1 MPNVVITRN
10 TYPDAGALH
19 RVIEY
24 ALDGAAMV
32 GGYGVTPNIE
42 AAYMQM
48 QFVKRA
54 FYQSD
59 ALQLK
64 HFMIS
69 LSHTEAAYIDEN
81 ELLHLGF
88 LTGQLFREYQM
99 VYGIHMD
106 GSHEHLHVVMN
117 TTSFL
122 DGHQYCDG
130 DAMFKRLCGML
141 KQMYPQFKVQL
152 CRTRGYTKEN
162 PFCDADRYQ
171 YEVMK

>member
-1 MPNVVITRN
+1 MPNVVIARN
-10 TYPDAGALH
+10 TYPDDRALH
-19 RVIEY
+19 EVIHY
-24 ALDGAAMV
+24 VLDKAIMV
-32 GGYGVTPNIE
+32 GGYGVSANAE

-69 LSHTEAAYIDEN
+69 LDHTEAAYIDDD

-106 GSHEHLHVVMN
+106 GSHEHLHIVMN

-122 DGHQYCDG
+122 DGHQYSDG
-130 DAMFKRLCGML
+130 NAMFKSLCGML
-141 KQMYPQFKVQL
+141 KRMYPRFWVNL

-162 PFCDADRYQ
+162 HFCDADRYQ
-171 YEVMK
+171 YEVLN